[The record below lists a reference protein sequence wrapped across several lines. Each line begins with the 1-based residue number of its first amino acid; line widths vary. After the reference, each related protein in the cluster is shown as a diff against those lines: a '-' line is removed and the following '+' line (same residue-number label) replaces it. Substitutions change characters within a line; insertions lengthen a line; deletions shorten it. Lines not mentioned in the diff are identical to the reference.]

1 MASKDEY
8 YQKVIATLQSD
19 IKGVQQDL
27 QKLSKR
33 LEALES
39 MSSIHK
45 TESNPSFNHKQF
57 MAELKEWANKHNN
70 AIRDLVVNM
79 FVISWNKAYSD
90 ITTKSQFTQY
100 QEEMKLKLIDIEE
113 RITTT
118 EKNAGHRISL
128 FTLSRPT
135 YVTEHYNGPDRH
147 PIHKASFLSKYIK
160 EISLFIGVIIFTLSI
175 CLLAII
181 NEKDTLQRD
190 NTSLRNALEQLYKS
204 EHNHSSFNQTSN
216 Q

>member
-79 FVISWNKAYSD
+79 FVISWNKAYPD
-90 ITTKSQFTQY
+90 LTTKSQFTQY
-100 QEEMKLKLIDIEE
+100 QEKMMIKITDIEE
-113 RITTT
+113 RITSA
-118 EKNAGHRISL
+118 EKNAGKRISF
-128 FTLSRPT
+128 FT
-135 YVTEHYNGPDRH
+135 VNRH
-147 PIHKASFLSKYIK
+147 IQKCDYDGKGCSKLDTFLNTFKMNKYTKWLIMFL
-160 EISLFIGVIIFTLSI
+160 IAFVVIITISFMISENNHI
-175 CLLAII
+175 KR
-181 NEKDTLQRD
+181 E
-190 NTSLRNALEQLYKS
+190 NALLNRTIELIHR
-204 EHNHSSFNQTSN
+204 EPVSSQH
-216 Q
+216 

>member
-45 TESNPSFNHKQF
+45 TESNPSFNHKHF

-79 FVISWNKAYSD
+79 FVISWNKAYPD
-90 ITTKSQFTQY
+90 LTTKSQFTQY
-100 QEEMKLKLIDIEE
+100 
-113 RITTT
+113 
-118 EKNAGHRISL
+118 
-128 FTLSRPT
+128 
-135 YVTEHYNGPDRH
+135 
-147 PIHKASFLSKYIK
+147 
-160 EISLFIGVIIFTLSI
+160 
-175 CLLAII
+175 
-181 NEKDTLQRD
+181 
-190 NTSLRNALEQLYKS
+190 
-204 EHNHSSFNQTSN
+204 
-216 Q
+216 